1 MDFAKTPT
9 QTAQVRTLL
18 LWLCVAIAYV
28 GWIAV
33 ILLVML
39 QMASGYGSSF
49 LGTGTP
55 PNSVEFRRV
64 VGQFADLAYLPS
76 TGGAAFAIWHGD
88 RTVRWAAAIPATLSV
103 LALLFTVIGKLF

>member
-1 MDFAKTPT
+1 MDFERTPT
-9 QTAQVRTLL
+9 LTMQFRTLR

-33 ILLVML
+33 ILLVMF

-55 PNSVEFRRV
+55 PNSVEFRRA
-64 VGQFADLAYLPS
+64 VGQFAFLAYLLS

-88 RTVRWAAAIPATLSV
+88 RTVRWAAAIPATLSA
-103 LALLFTVIGKLF
+103 LALLLVIIGKLA

>member
-1 MDFAKTPT
+1 MDFERTPT
-9 QTAQVRTLL
+9 LTRQVRTLL
-18 LWLCVAIAYV
+18 LWLCVGIAYV
-28 GWIAV
+28 GWIAM

-64 VGQFADLAYLPS
+64 VGQFAFLAYLLS
-76 TGGAAFAIWHGD
+76 TGGAVFAIWHGD
-88 RTVRWAAAIPATLSV
+88 RAVRWAAAIPATLSA
-103 LALLFTVIGKLF
+103 LALLITVIGKLF